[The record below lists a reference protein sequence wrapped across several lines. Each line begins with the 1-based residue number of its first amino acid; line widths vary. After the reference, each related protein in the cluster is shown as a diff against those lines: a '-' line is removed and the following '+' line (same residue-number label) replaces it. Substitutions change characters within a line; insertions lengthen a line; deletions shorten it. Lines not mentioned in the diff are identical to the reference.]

1 MKHLVDWSEYG
12 REKEAKR
19 EGAARVLKDARD
31 GLRPLK
37 ALKLFHQHD
46 TKALQTV
53 VDTYEYLQVSV
64 HYCTEESGTPDLHID
79 KLQELINT

>member
-1 MKHLVDWSEYG
+1 MSPNTETRPSMDPIHVDWSWSEYG
-12 REKEAKR
+12 REKEGKR

-46 TKALQTV
+46 TKAFHCPRARWV
-53 VDTYEYLQVSV
+53 VMV
-64 HYCTEESGTPDLHID
+64 
-79 KLQELINT
+79 